1 MGDAKLGVVETHF
14 AEIIWAHEPIG
25 SRELAEICSRELNW
39 KRPTTYNVLRKL
51 CEKGIFQNV
60 KGVVSSVLSREEY
73 YGMQG
78 EEFVEEAFRGSLPA
92 FIAAFTSRKQL
103 SENSLHRAQ
112 MVLQP
117 TVANMTSDRTSI
129 SNSQP
134 M

>member
-1 MGDAKLGVVETHF
+1 MGDAKLGLVETHF

>member
-60 KGVVSSVLSREEY
+60 KGVVSSVLNREEY

-78 EEFVEEAFRGSLPA
+78 EEFVEEAFCGSLPA

-103 SENSLHRAQ
+103 SDKEIAEIMNII
-112 MVLQP
+112 
-117 TVANMTSDRTSI
+117 NGEKG
-129 SNSQP
+129 
-134 M
+134 

>member
-1 MGDAKLGVVETHF
+1 MQNLEWWKHILQRSSGRM
-14 AEIIWAHEPIG
+14 
-25 SRELAEICSRELNW
+25 SRSDRESSRELNW

-73 YGMQG
+73 YAMQG

-103 SENSLHRAQ
+103 SDKEIAEIMNII
-112 MVLQP
+112 
-117 TVANMTSDRTSI
+117 NGEKG
-129 SNSQP
+129 
-134 M
+134 